1 MRIISWP
8 LAAVLLAGCA
18 KYPKNAGFNDVQQ
31 QVMQRSGLQVQWN
44 RGTDA
49 DRQAAE
55 AIHAFLQK
63 ELTADTAVQVALLNN
78 QNLQAVY
85 EGLGIAQ
92 AEVVEAGLLK
102 NPTLS
107 ARLGIPRYVALPYQ
121 IDVTQDFLDLLFM
134 PMRKRIAG
142 AQFEAAKLRATD
154 TVITTAS
161 QVKAGFY
168 RAQGAAQMVEV
179 RRNVAAVTDASW
191 ATAQK
196 LHDAGN
202 ITDLVFANERAEQ
215 QKAHIEL
222 AKEDREALDAREELN
237 GLMGLGGSEVNWKM
251 SPRLPAPPAGEP
263 DLRHAES
270 LAVARRA
277 DIGAAREQVLANAE
291 SLGLSRSSAWL
302 ADAKIGVGV
311 DQDVDGPFT
320 VGPSVELPL
329 PIFNQGQPAIAAAV
343 SRLRQSQRQYFALT
357 AEARTQVRRARNRML
372 ADREMAE
379 YYRSVFIP
387 LQKQIVEQEQLQFN
401 AMQVNLFE
409 LLMAKQAEIDAG
421 RDYVQA
427 LQDYWVARAELE
439 RVTGGMIAF
448 PTSPTTQEHP

>member
-1 MRIISWP
+1 
-8 LAAVLLAGCA
+8 
-18 KYPKNAGFNDVQQ
+18 VQ
-31 QVMQRSGLQVQWN
+31 
-44 RGTDA
+44 
-49 DRQAAE
+49 
-55 AIHAFLQK
+55 I
-63 ELTADTAVQVALLNN
+63 ALLNN

-85 EGLGIAQ
+85 EGLGVAQ
-92 AEVVEAGLLK
+92 ADLVAAGLLK

-107 ARLGIPRYVALPYQ
+107 AGFGIPKYTALPYQ
-121 IDVTQDFLDLLFM
+121 VDVTQDFLDLLFM
-134 PMRKRIAG
+134 PVRKRIAG

-154 TVITTAS
+154 AVITTAS
-161 QVKAGFY
+161 RVKAAFY

-215 QKAHIEL
+215 EKAHIEL

-237 GLMGLGGSEVNWKM
+237 GLMGLGGSDVNWKM
-251 SPRLPAPPAGEP
+251 SPRLADLPAQEP
-263 DLRHAES
+263 DLSHAES
-270 LAVARRA
+270 LAISRRA
-277 DIGAAREQVLANAE
+277 DIGAARQQVLANAE
-291 SLGLSRSSAWL
+291 NLGLNRSSAL
-302 ADAKIGVGV
+302 MADAKIGVGV

-343 SRLRQSQRQYFALT
+343 SRLRQSQRQYLAL
-357 AEARTQVRRARNRML
+357 AIEARTQVRRARNRMF
-372 ADREMAE
+372 ADRELAE

-387 LQKQIVEQEQLQFN
+387 LRQQITKQEQLQFN

-409 LLMAKQAEIDAG
+409 LLMSKQAEIDAG

-427 LQDYWVARAELE
+427 LEDYWVARAELE
-439 RVTGGMIAF
+439 RVSGGMIAS
-448 PTSPTTQEHP
+448 PQSPTTQEHL